1 MMELELMGLHE
12 KNRLPLPETATLYQL
27 LVQRGWV
34 WKMSADYQA
43 QAVAYINLGMILPIT
58 GGEKMNPKIRI
69 VTKDGKIVK
78 ILTEGEIDV
87 IVEDEKG
94 LAAAYTSA
102 DLPDCGNRP
111 GSEGAG

>member
-12 KNRLPLPETATLYQL
+12 KNRLPLPETVTLYQL

-58 GGEKMNPKIRI
+58 GGEKMNPNI
-69 VTKDGKIVK
+69 
-78 ILTEGEIDV
+78 
-87 IVEDEKG
+87 
-94 LAAAYTSA
+94 
-102 DLPDCGNRP
+102 
-111 GSEGAG
+111 